1 MFLRVCVSELVLVTM
16 MASVASDVVVT
27 DDTLVK
33 HTSHIVLVQSNQQ
46 HDDRSETHA
55 QNLKH

>member
-16 MASVASDVVVT
+16 MASDVVVT